1 MPGKLE
7 SLRKMLSEGRVGF
20 AADEVMSGTHQ
31 FLAGAGPEGEFP
43 LEFRVTWGARH
54 LGRWLNPFGGEFM
67 TNFLHGR
74 ITAGGLV
81 EDVACQGVLELR
93 YFTTASIRY
102 RFEFTDNEGTRYRYL
117 GEKVNIRPWNLHRS
131 HTTCYGT
138 ITNLDTGQ
146 DISRSIV
153 YFRLS
158 RLPGFLASFR
168 LA

>member
-7 SLRKMLSEGRVGF
+7 SLTRMLAEGRVGF
-20 AADEVMSGTHQ
+20 AADEVMTGTHQ
-31 FLAGAGPEGEFP
+31 FLAGAGPEGEFT

-74 ITAGGLV
+74 VSVGGLV
-81 EDVACQGVLELR
+81 EGASCQGVLELR
-93 YFTTASIRY
+93 YLTEASIRY
-102 RFEFTDNEGTRYRYL
+102 RFEFSAGGARYRYL

-138 ITNLDTGQ
+138 ITNLDTGR

-153 YFRLS
+153 YFKLS
-158 RLPGFLASFR
+158 SLPRFLASFR